1 MDNKKK
7 IIKAIYE
14 NAVETFEL
22 SKKQSEKRRVF
33 DSFIEEEALSGV
45 FAGDDEGFANEI
57 ASEVIMRLS
66 EKEDLDGF
74 FNKVKELKSNVE
86 KIDDSINDI
95 KQKNFLLAKQAVE
108 YSVSGMDV
116 DILRV
121 EMTRHPRWHKIQN
134 DVQELCKEH
143 NFPVSFSGGKAYIAT
158 YPLNESSPKE
168 YLGSL
173 IKHSES
179 KGNFLRAVLKE
190 EGAISKV
197 KKEDMNDFVISNNTL
212 INIKT
217 IQMMPKAFE
226 EDIMKATSEGLENK
240 NKNSIKNK

>member
-1 MDNKKK
+1 
-7 IIKAIYE
+7 
-14 NAVETFEL
+14 
-22 SKKQSEKRRVF
+22 VF
-33 DSFIEEEALSGV
+33 NSFIEEEALSGV

-66 EKEDLDGF
+66 EKEDLNSF
-74 FNKVKELKSNVE
+74 FDKVKELKSNVE
-86 KIDDSINDI
+86 KIDDSINNI
-95 KQKNFLLAKQAVE
+95 KQKNFVLAKQAEE
-108 YSVSGMDV
+108 YAVSNMDI

-134 DVQELCKEH
+134 DVEELSKEH

-158 YPLNESSPKE
+158 YPLNKKSPKE

-173 IKHSES
+173 IKNSES

-190 EGAISKV
+190 DGAISKV

-217 IQMMPKAFE
+217 IQMMPKTVE
-226 EDIMKATSEGLENK
+226 KDVMKAIDEDLENK
-240 NKNSIKNK
+240 NKQSIKHR